1 MDSTSAAP
9 PTAPNADPVTVTC
22 TLEPVNWPGS
32 LASVEAMPLGDVGE
46 EPPQAEKSVATVAQD
61 AAWHAPA
68 QNRRRETGAFASVI
82 VILMRAGQ
90 WQKRNIR
97 ATPQRPGFS

>member
-1 MDSTSAAP
+1 
-9 PTAPNADPVTVTC
+9 
-22 TLEPVNWPGS
+22 
-32 LASVEAMPLGDVGE
+32 MPLGDVGD
-46 EPPQAEKSVATVAQD
+46 EPPQAENSVATVAQE

-90 WQKRNIR
+90 WRKRNIR
-97 ATPQRPGFS
+97 ATPQRPGFSRISRKGWAPVDHRLG